1 MSRFVLR
8 AVFAAFGLWLATL
21 WVDGL
26 VIDDSISLLL
36 SAALLGIVNAFVRP
50 VTIFLTL
57 PVTVVTLGFFLL
69 VINAGMLALVAGLV
83 PGFHIDGFWA
93 AFWGSLL
100 VSLTAGVGSW
110 FVGTRGFDRLK
121 SQ

>member
-1 MSRFVLR
+1 MTGFVLR
-8 AVFAAFGLWLATL
+8 AVIAAFGLWLATL

-50 VTIFLTL
+50 ITIFLTL

-69 VINAGMLALVAGLV
+69 VVNAGMLALVAAIV
-83 PGFHIDGFWA
+83 PGFHIDGFWT
-93 AFWGSLL
+93 AFWGAVL
-100 VSLTAGVGSW
+100 VSLTGWVGSW
-110 FVGTRGFDRLK
+110 FIGTRGLDRLK
-121 SQ
+121 SR